1 MNAQSNHPIFTSQTH
16 TTDPQFLGPEAGP
29 QAEGQAGGNAG
40 GESQCVNEPDA
51 NGTELHRYFS
61 VARGAL
67 ISVRS
72 SGVTLCRQVDDD
84 WKVLSRKKEDCSLA
98 QWMANKKA
106 ALNSLSRWQLEVEEL
121 PSMREL
127 MAWDEDGICETPSGH
142 RVEPDG
148 TGPDGVPS
156 WLRALRLI

>member
-1 MNAQSNHPIFTSQTH
+1 MRRGETDGQIFFNHHNEGIHMSDQNTH
-16 TTDPQFLGPEAGP
+16 TTNDTVDPQFLGPEAGP
-29 QAEGQAGGNAG
+29 QAGGKG
-40 GESQCVNEPDA
+40 QCVNELDA

-61 VARGAL
+61 VARSAL

-72 SGVTLCRQVDDD
+72 NGVILCRQVDDD
-84 WKVLSRKKEDCSLA
+84 WKVLSRKK
-98 QWMANKKA
+98 A
-106 ALNSLSRWQLEVEEL
+106 ALNSLGRWQLEVEAL
-121 PSMREL
+121 PSMQEL
-127 MAWDEDGICETPSGH
+127 MAWNENGICETPTGH

>member
-1 MNAQSNHPIFTSQTH
+1 MNAQTTHSIRTSTNP
-16 TTDPQFLGPEAGP
+16 TTDPQFLGPEAG
-29 QAEGQAGGNAG
+29 QQAGG
-40 GESQCVNEPDA
+40 EEPG
-51 NGTELHRYFS
+51 NGNSVCGLDQNGSELHRYFS

-72 SGVTLCRQVDDD
+72 NGVTLCRQVDDE
-84 WKVLSRKKEDCSLA
+84 WKVLSRKKAECSFEQWLANKMALLASLA
-98 QWMANKKA
+98 
-106 ALNSLSRWQLEVEEL
+106 RWQLDIEEL
-121 PSMREL
+121 PSLQEL
-127 MAWDEDGICETPSGH
+127 MAWNEDGICETPTGH

>member
-1 MNAQSNHPIFTSQTH
+1 MNAQTTH
-16 TTDPQFLGPEAGP
+16 SINDTTDPQFLGPEAG
-29 QAEGQAGGNAG
+29 QQAGGF
-40 GESQCVNEPDA
+40 EEPGKGNSVCGLDQ
-51 NGTELHRYFS
+51 NGSELNRYFS

-72 SGVTLCRQVDDD
+72 NGVTLCRQVDDE
-84 WKVLSRKKEDCSLA
+84 WKVLSRKKAECSFE
-98 QWMANKKA
+98 QWLANKMA
-106 ALNSLSRWQLEVEEL
+106 SLSSLHRWQLDVEEL
-121 PSMREL
+121 PSLQEL
-127 MAWDEDGICETPSGH
+127 MAWNEDGICETPTGH

>member
-1 MNAQSNHPIFTSQTH
+1 MIT
-16 TTDPQFLGPEAGP
+16 ERR
-29 QAEGQAGGNAG
+29 
-40 GESQCVNEPDA
+40 
-51 NGTELHRYFS
+51 TELHRYFS

-72 SGVTLCRQVDDD
+72 NGVILCRQVDDD
-84 WKVLSRKKEDCSLA
+84 WKVLSRKKAECSFA
-98 QWMANKKA
+98 QWVANKKA
-106 ALNSLSRWQLEVEEL
+106 ALSSLGRWQLEVEEL
-121 PSMREL
+121 PSMQEL
-127 MAWDEDGICETPSGH
+127 MAWDEDGICETPTGH

>member
-1 MNAQSNHPIFTSQTH
+1 MNAQTNHPISTSQTH
-16 TTDPQFLGPEAGP
+16 TTDPQFLGPEAG
-29 QAEGQAGGNAG
+29 QQAGGNSG
-40 GESQCVNEPDA
+40 GEGQGVSESVA

-67 ISVRS
+67 MSVRS
-72 SGVTLCRQVDDD
+72 NGVTQIRQVDDD
-84 WKVLSRKKEDCSLA
+84 WKVLSRKRVDVPLA
-98 QWMANKKA
+98 QWVANKKA
-106 ALNSLSRWQLEVEEL
+106 ALISMDRWQLVVEEL
-121 PSMREL
+121 PSMQEL
-127 MAWDEDGICETPSGH
+127 MAWHEDGICETPTGH

>member
-1 MNAQSNHPIFTSQTH
+1 MNAQTNHPFNN
-16 TTDPQFLGPEAGP
+16 TTDPQFLGPEAG
-29 QAEGQAGGNAG
+29 QQANGKAEGTAG
-40 GESQCVNEPDA
+40 GEDHCVGEGDA
-51 NGTELHRYFS
+51 NGTELHRYFC
-61 VARGAL
+61 VARAAL

-72 SGVTLCRQVDDD
+72 NGVTLCRQVDDD
-84 WKVLSRKKEDCSLA
+84 WKVLSRKKAQYSTA
-98 QWMANKKA
+98 QWLANKKA
-106 ALNSLSRWQLEVEEL
+106 TLNSLSVWQREVEAL

-127 MAWDEDGICETPSGH
+127 MAWDADGICETPTGD

>member
-1 MNAQSNHPIFTSQTH
+1 MNAQSNHPSND
-16 TTDPQFLGPEAGP
+16 TTDPQFLGPEAG
-29 QAEGQAGGNAG
+29 QQAGG
-40 GESQCVNEPDA
+40 ETHTRSELDA
-51 NGTELHRYFS
+51 NGSELHRYFS

-72 SGVTLCRQVDDD
+72 NGVTLCRQVDDD
-84 WKVLSRKKEDCSLA
+84 WKVLSRKKAECSLA
-98 QWMANKKA
+98 QWLANKKA
-106 ALNSLSRWQLEVEEL
+106 LLSSLHRWQLEVEEL
-121 PSMREL
+121 PSLQEL
-127 MAWDEDGICETPSGH
+127 MAWNEDGICETPTGH

>member
-1 MNAQSNHPIFTSQTH
+1 MNAQSNHPITSQTH
-16 TTDPQFLGPEAGP
+16 TTDPQFLGPEAG
-29 QAEGQAGGNAG
+29 QRAG
-40 GESQCVNEPDA
+40 GESQCTSELNA

-61 VARGAL
+61 IARGVL

-72 SGVTLCRQVDDD
+72 NGVTLFLQIDDD
-84 WKVLSRKKEDCSLA
+84 WKVLSRKKVDVPLA
-98 QWMANKKA
+98 EWVANKEA
-106 ALNSLSRWQLEVEEL
+106 ALISIYRWQLDVKEL
-121 PSMREL
+121 PSMQEL
-127 MAWDEDGICETPSGH
+127 MAWNEDGICETPTGH

>member
-1 MNAQSNHPIFTSQTH
+1 MNAQTNHPTRD
-16 TTDPQFLGPEAGP
+16 TTDPQFLGPEAGQ
-29 QAEGQAGGNAG
+29 QANGKGEGKAG
-40 GESQCVNEPDA
+40 GEGQCVSELDA

-72 SGVTLCRQVDDD
+72 NGVTLCRQIDDD
-84 WKVLSRKKEDCSLA
+84 WKVLSRKKAECSLA
-98 QWMANKKA
+98 QWVANKKA
-106 ALNSLSRWQLEVEEL
+106 ALSSLGRWQLEVEEL
-121 PSMREL
+121 PSMQEL
-127 MAWDEDGICETPSGH
+127 MAWNEDGICETPTGH